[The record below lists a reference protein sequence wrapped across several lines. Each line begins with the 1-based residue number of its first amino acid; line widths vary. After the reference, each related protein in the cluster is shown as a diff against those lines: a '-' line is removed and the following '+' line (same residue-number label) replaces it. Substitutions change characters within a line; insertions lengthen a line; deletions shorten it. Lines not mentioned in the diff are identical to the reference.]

1 MNWEVRVPKGVHKQV
16 RRLSKKDQERILD
29 VLRALRTDPWSGDIE
44 KIGGRDD
51 LWRRRVGNYRIF
63 YSLHIPERRVEVKG
77 VERRT
82 SSTY

>member
-1 MNWEVRVPKGVHKQV
+1 MNWEVRVPKGVRKQIK
-16 RRLSKKDQERILD
+16 RLPMKDRGRVLD
-29 VLRALRTDPWSGDIE
+29 VFRALRTDPWSGDIE

-63 YSLHIPERRVEVKG
+63 YSINISERLMEVKG